1 MTDQTD
7 HPLKIRITE
16 AMKDAMRARA
26 KERLAAVRLILT
38 EFKKI
43 EVDERVDVDDTR
55 ALSVMEKMIKQ
66 RRESI
71 KQYEAG
77 GRPELAAVEQ
87 AEIAVIQ
94 EFMPQAL
101 SEAEVAAIIAGAI
114 KQTGA
119 TAMKDMGAVMNIAR
133 PQLAGRAD
141 MGLVSQLVKK
151 QLA

>member
-1 MTDQTD
+1 MAD
-7 HPLKIRITE
+7 HPLKARITE
-16 AMKDAMRARA
+16 SMKDAMKARA
-26 KERLAAVRLILT
+26 KERLAAIRLILT

-43 EVDERVDVDDTR
+43 EVDERIDVDDTR

-77 GRPELAAVEQ
+77 NRPELAANEQ
-87 AEIAVIQ
+87 AEIDVIQ

-101 SEAEVAAIIAGAI
+101 SEAEVSAIIADAI

-151 QLA
+151 QLS

>member
-1 MTDQTD
+1 MAD
-7 HPLKIRITE
+7 HPLKARITE

-26 KERLAAVRLILT
+26 KERLAAIRLILT

-43 EVDERVDVDDTR
+43 EVDERIDVEDTR
-55 ALSVMEKMIKQ
+55 ALGVMEKMIKQ

-87 AEIAVIQ
+87 AEIEVIQ

-101 SEAEVAAIIAGAI
+101 GEAEIAAIIADAI

-151 QLA
+151 QLS